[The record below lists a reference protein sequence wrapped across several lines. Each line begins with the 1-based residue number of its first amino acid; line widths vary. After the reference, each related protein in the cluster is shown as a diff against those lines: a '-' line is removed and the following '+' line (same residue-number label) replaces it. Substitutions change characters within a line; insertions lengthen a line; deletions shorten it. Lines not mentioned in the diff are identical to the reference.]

1 MTTELRGGV
10 GSAIVHDSAHKHV
23 SGEAIYLDDI
33 PNPAGL
39 LHGQIV
45 MSTQAHAK
53 IVSINAE
60 EALALEGVKAIY
72 TAKDIIGHNDAA
84 PIFSNEPVL
93 AEEIVEYV
101 GMPLAV
107 IVADSFKLASKAAS
121 MVRVEYEQLE
131 PILNIKEALK
141 KSRLLLQIIP

>member
-72 TAKDIIGHNDAA
+72 TAKDLSLIHI
-84 PIFSNEPVL
+84 
-93 AEEIVEYV
+93 
-101 GMPLAV
+101 
-107 IVADSFKLASKAAS
+107 
-121 MVRVEYEQLE
+121 
-131 PILNIKEALK
+131 
-141 KSRLLLQIIP
+141 